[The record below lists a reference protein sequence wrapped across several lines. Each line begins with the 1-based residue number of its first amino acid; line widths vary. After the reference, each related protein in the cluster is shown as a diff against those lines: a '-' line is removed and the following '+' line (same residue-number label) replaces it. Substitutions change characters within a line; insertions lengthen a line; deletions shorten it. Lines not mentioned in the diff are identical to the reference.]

1 MPFLC
6 WTTSWF
12 AAERCECPSGEVDLW
27 ADANFSFQEQDRWNV
42 LLFGDLRVLC
52 IEYVKE
58 RVPKGQKW
66 LFCNTATRS
75 SVLHCRKWDSFP
87 YSYQPGC
94 EGECMRAPLCMHRIS
109 KAGKDVCVCVCTC
122 SCVPYHWR
130 SDCLFPISFLSLGWN
145 PETLREWRSS
155 LSLARLPMMLFM
167 QSVLLGLPGSSKRP
181 KISPPHPTPS
191 PIWTPATPPI
201 FSVSLKS
208 SAAFFCSSA
217 WAQPVHTIESFLSA
231 LPNLARIAVM
241 NV

>member
-12 AAERCECPSGEVDLW
+12 AAERCECPSGEVGVW

-75 SVLHCRKWDSFP
+75 SVLHWRKWDSFP

-94 EGECMRAPLCMHRIS
+94 EGECMRAPLCMHRIF
-109 KAGKDVCVCVCTC
+109 KAGKDVCVCVCVYMFMC
-122 SCVPYHWR
+122 A
-130 SDCLFPISFLSLGWN
+130 ISL
-145 PETLREWRSS
+145 TLRLPLPYLIPKFGMESWDSERVTEQSEFGMSS
-155 LSLARLPMMLFM
+155 YDVIYA
-167 QSVLLGLPGSSKRP
+167 K
-181 KISPPHPTPS
+181 
-191 PIWTPATPPI
+191 
-201 FSVSLKS
+201 
-208 SAAFFCSSA
+208 CSSRA
-217 WAQPVHTIESFLSA
+217 PWKQQAP
-231 LPNLARIAVM
+231 
-241 NV
+241 